1 MEQGVA
7 EVTEFVDEDGT
18 GAVETTAAGKAV
30 VEEVSSE
37 RRTLVKPVPSVEAG
51 QEPGRE
57 VDGPDGGAGAAAGA
71 EKEEEEK
78 EEEEEAA
85 VSEEELAAL
94 RLRAPAGLT
103 TDELRYMLSRS
114 VADCAAA
121 LPDISAAMDWAA
133 CPTRLGAAAAR

>member
-1 MEQGVA
+1 M
-7 EVTEFVDEDGT
+7 TEFVDEDGT
-18 GAVETTAAGKAV
+18 GGVETMAAGKAV
-30 VEEVSSE
+30 VEEMSSE
-37 RRTLVKPVPSVEAG
+37 RRTLAKTVPSVEAR

-71 EKEEEEK
+71 EEEEE

>member
-1 MEQGVA
+1 M
-7 EVTEFVDEDGT
+7 TEFVDEDGT
-18 GAVETTAAGKAV
+18 GAVETMAAGKAV

-37 RRTLVKPVPSVEAG
+37 RRTLVKTVPSVEAR

-71 EKEEEEK
+71 EEEEE

>member
-18 GAVETTAAGKAV
+18 GAVETMAAGKAV

-37 RRTLVKPVPSVEAG
+37 RRTLAKTVPSVEAG

-57 VDGPDGGAGAAAGA
+57 VDGPDGGAVAAAGA
-71 EKEEEEK
+71 EEEEK
-78 EEEEEAA
+78 EEEEEEAA

-133 CPTRLGAAAAR
+133 CPTRLGAAAAH

>member
-18 GAVETTAAGKAV
+18 GAVETMAAGKAV

-37 RRTLVKPVPSVEAG
+37 RRTLAKTVPSVEAG
-51 QEPGRE
+51 REPGRE
-57 VDGPDGGAGAAAGA
+57 DDGPDGGAGAAAGA
-71 EKEEEEK
+71 EEEEEK

-133 CPTRLGAAAAR
+133 CPTRLGAASAR

>member
-1 MEQGVA
+1 MRSVA
-7 EVTEFVDEDGT
+7 V
-18 GAVETTAAGKAV
+18 A
-30 VEEVSSE
+30 
-37 RRTLVKPVPSVEAG
+37 
-51 QEPGRE
+51 
-57 VDGPDGGAGAAAGA
+57 
-71 EKEEEEK
+71 EEEEK
-78 EEEEEAA
+78 EEEEEEAA

>member
-18 GAVETTAAGKAV
+18 GGVETMAAGKAV

-37 RRTLVKPVPSVEAG
+37 RRTLAKTVPSVEAR

-57 VDGPDGGAGAAAGA
+57 VDGPDGGAGASAGA
-71 EKEEEEK
+71 EEEEE

>member
-18 GAVETTAAGKAV
+18 GAVETMAAGKAV

-37 RRTLVKPVPSVEAG
+37 RRTLAKTLPSVEAG

-71 EKEEEEK
+71 EEEEE

>member
-1 MEQGVA
+1 MSC
-7 EVTEFVDEDGT
+7 
-18 GAVETTAAGKAV
+18 AARSWRARRA
-30 VEEVSSE
+30 SSDI
-37 RRTLVKPVPSVEAG
+37 K
-51 QEPGRE
+51 
-57 VDGPDGGAGAAAGA
+57 
-71 EKEEEEK
+71 
-78 EEEEEAA
+78 

-114 VADCAAA
+114 VTDCAAA